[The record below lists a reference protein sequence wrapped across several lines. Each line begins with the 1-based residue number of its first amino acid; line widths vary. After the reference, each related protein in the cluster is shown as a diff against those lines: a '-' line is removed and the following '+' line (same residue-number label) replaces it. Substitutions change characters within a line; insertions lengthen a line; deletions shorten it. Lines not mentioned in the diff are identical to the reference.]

1 MLPLAGMLFNVVSG
15 LVVDKAQNLAKDYV
29 GKMLDDLLPDDAKE
43 ELDKLIAD
51 DPNHPHQSAEEAL
64 QAAAEGKLPV
74 PMKDG
79 QLLPIEIDLKV
90 RFDPNSRAVE
100 VIQS

>member
-1 MLPLAGMLFNVVSG
+1 MICYQMMQKKNLTNLLRMTQIIHISPL
-15 LVVDKAQNLAKDYV
+15 K
-29 GKMLDDLLPDDAKE
+29 
-43 ELDKLIAD
+43 
-51 DPNHPHQSAEEAL
+51 EAL

>member
-15 LVVDKAQNLAKDYV
+15 LIVDKAQTLAKDHV
-29 GKMLDDLLPDDAKE
+29 DKMLDDLLPDDAKE
-43 ELDKLIAD
+43 ELDKIIAD
-51 DPNHPHQSAEEAL
+51 DTNHPHQSATEAL

-79 QLLPIEIDLKV
+79 QFLPIEIDLKV
-90 RFDPNSRAVE
+90 RFDPNSRAIE
-100 VIQS
+100 VIQD

>member
-1 MLPLAGMLFNVVSG
+1 
-15 LVVDKAQNLAKDYV
+15 
-29 GKMLDDLLPDDAKE
+29 
-43 ELDKLIAD
+43 
-51 DPNHPHQSAEEAL
+51 
-64 QAAAEGKLPV
+64 
-74 PMKDG
+74 MKDG

>member
-15 LVVDKAQNLAKDYV
+15 LVVDKAQNLAKDLV

-64 QAAAEGKLPV
+64 QAAAEGTLPV
-74 PMKDG
+74 PKKDA
-79 QLLPIEIDLKV
+79 QHLPNEND
-90 RFDPNSRAVE
+90 
-100 VIQS
+100 